1 MSFAATTWAFEQPV
15 SVTEKV
21 VLLALA
27 SHTGENGV
35 CWPSIKRLVRQ
46 TNVSESTVHR
56 ALKSLAAKGLI
67 IAEARNGKNGRST
80 SNRYILNLN
89 VHVGVYNRKEGVRLT
104 PYTGEGVND
113 DRGEGVTSD
122 TGEGVSGDTPIRTS
136 IKNRQK
142 EPSTSMVDPA
152 IEADFAELWATY
164 PKRSPY
170 ANPKHSAFESYV
182 KARTILKVPHETIL
196 EAAKAY
202 ALCVAGKNPQH
213 TAQAVTWL
221 NQRRWGD
228 EYDPAPADIPQTKA
242 VVPPASDEQ
251 MAAITAVYKGPH
263 GDLDRAKA
271 NLAAELAKGVELKE
285 IVEAAQKYVLYV
297 KQMQQNGV
305 EMAATTLDT
314 WLKFKWR
321 EMDAYYI
328 YRNPVE
334 RNPVLKAMKDKGK

>member
-1 MSFAATTWAFEQPV
+1 MSFAATTWALEQPV
-15 SVTEKV
+15 SVNEKV
-21 VLLALA
+21 VLLTLA
-27 SHTGENGV
+27 SYTSEDGV

-56 ALKSLAAKGLI
+56 TLKSLAAKGLI
-67 IAEARNGKNGRST
+67 IAIARNGENGRST
-80 SNRYILNLN
+80 SNKYILNLD
-89 VHVGVYNRKEGVRLT
+89 VYVGVYNRKEGVRLT
-104 PYTGEGVND
+104 PYTGEGVTD

-122 TGEGVSGDTPIRTS
+122 TGEGVSSDTPIRTS

-152 IEADFAELWATY
+152 IEADFAELWAAY

-242 VVPPASDEQ
+242 VVPPASDKELDTL
-251 MAAITAVYKGPH
+251 AAIYPGH
-263 GDLDRAKA
+263 IGERDRAKKL
-271 NLAAELAKGVELKE
+271 LAAELSKGVSLNELC
-285 IVEAAQKYVLYV
+285 VAAEKYRLFCKGPPYEDRRIAPS
-297 KQMQQNGV
+297 ML
-305 EMAATTLDT
+305 EP
-314 WLKFKWR
+314 WLQFKWR
-321 EMDAYYI
+321 EMDAYEFCKVGADRI
-328 YRNPVE
+328 RTVRPIKV
-334 RNPVLKAMKDKGK
+334 KT